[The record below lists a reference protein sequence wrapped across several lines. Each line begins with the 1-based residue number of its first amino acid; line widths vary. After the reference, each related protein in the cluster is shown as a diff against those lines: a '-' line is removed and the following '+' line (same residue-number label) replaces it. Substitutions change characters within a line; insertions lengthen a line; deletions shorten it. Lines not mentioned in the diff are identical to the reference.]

1 MNEEETRQVIG
12 RVLRRIA
19 PEADLD
25 SLPPGADMRREL
37 DLDSMDF
44 LELVAGLGKA
54 TGVDIPERDYPKIAT
69 LESCMRYLVTRTG
82 RAAVSG

>member
-1 MNEEETRQVIG
+1 MRQLIA

-19 PEADLD
+19 PEADLET
-25 SLPPGADMRREL
+25 LPPGADMRREL

-69 LESCMRYLVTRTG
+69 LESCTSYLVARTG
-82 RAAVSG
+82 AAAAGR